1 MLILYLYNFLISP
14 VIFPLNIISLVPNKG
29 LDLLGE

>member
-14 VIFPLNIISLVPNKG
+14 VIFSLNIISLVHNKG